1 MSELAPA
8 SVRRLRSLA
17 ISEAGFVFDP
27 RTGHSYTANA
37 TALCALD
44 ALKRDVPPGEIAALL
59 RERFAADGVDV
70 EHDLAEFLSALREHG
85 LVPPDGGGSGNGG
98 ESSSRKGNDR

>member
-1 MSELAPA
+1 MSELAPS
-8 SVRRLRSLA
+8 SVRRLRALA

-27 RTGHSYTANA
+27 RTGHSYSANA

-59 RERFAADGVDV
+59 REHFAADGVDV

-85 LVPPDGGGSGNGG
+85 LVPPDGSSNGSSNGS
-98 ESSSRKGNDR
+98 EKGKDR